1 MSVQTI
7 MISGL
12 GRARADA
19 MAVVALLGVATS
31 ACGAT
36 AVPPTT
42 SDADQS
48 DVANGADAT
57 PTDIGKSD
65 IGGVGKET
73 TIGNFDEDFW
83 IVYNHNERVPPQGK
97 PPSSDL
103 VLTNWKNPQVTSS
116 NSKFGIGVSPFD
128 VSKPAIEMTK
138 DSFAKFEGNYTCNFG
153 CSLSPNL
160 KYAALAM
167 ASPTASGYTY
177 ALGLLT
183 GSPENLEYNFNKL
196 GLIEKVADLHFAA
209 DYLYYSTPV
218 ACGGTGVCQ
227 FDIHR
232 RGPLSGVSE
241 DTVVTKMVPDNDPDL
256 KSDTTYKGHFQ
267 VSEDASTLVFLT
279 TTIRSVKVYAWRE
292 GNVSKL
298 DYICEHPLGA
308 DTCVGQGSQYHDND
322 RVGISPDGKIVVLFT
337 IVDNNLRLRR
347 YNVGSE
353 VGNTF
358 SNLVTVPNGQAYL
371 AGVCKVLDPSKPQL
385 AEVKQQ
391 PQFSADGKLLYFLA
405 YAVCPKGSLN
415 KPWTDIMA
423 LPVDKIGGPIE
434 DSDWIN
440 FTNNP
445 RDNNPT
451 NKHIFDFA
459 LSPSKQALVLSAT
472 ASIQQSGAPIPES
485 TPPGDRSLKDS
496 EIYVLPLGDTKWQ
509 SVTNQLPYD
518 AFTPMAVLPFAKK

>member
-1 MSVQTI
+1 
-7 MISGL
+7 MILERLFGISPPRIAAL
-12 GRARADA
+12 
-19 MAVVALLGVATS
+19 ALLTIAAA

-36 AVPPTT
+36 AAPVATT
-42 SDADQS
+42 GSDQS
-48 DVANGADAT
+48 DIANGPETTTNDGGKVGTDAA
-57 PTDIGKSD
+57 
-65 IGGVGKET
+65 GKET
-73 TIGNFDEDFW
+73 TAGTYDEDFW
-83 IVYNHNERVPPQGK
+83 IVYNHNERVPQQGK

-103 VLTNWKNPQVTSS
+103 VLTNWKNPQVTGN

-128 VSKPAIEMTK
+128 AIKSAVEMTK
-138 DSFAKFEGNYTCNFG
+138 DSFAKLDAGYSCNFG
-153 CSLSPNL
+153 CSISPNL
-160 KYAALAM
+160 HYVALAL
-167 ASPTASGYTY
+167 AAPTASGYSY
-177 ALGLLT
+177 ALGLLSGET
-183 GSPENLEYNFNKL
+183 QDLVYIFKKFGVL
-196 GLIEKVADLHFAA
+196 EKVTDLHFAA

-227 FDIHR
+227 YDIHR
-232 RGPLSGVSE
+232 RGPLSGASE
-241 DTVVTKMVPDNDPDL
+241 DIVVTKMVPDNDPDL

-267 VSEDASTLVFLT
+267 VSEDGSTLVFLT

-322 RVGISPDGKIVVLFT
+322 RVGISPDGKIVILFT
-337 IVDNNLRLRR
+337 IVDNNLRVRR

-353 VGNTF
+353 VANTF
-358 SNLVTVPNGQAYL
+358 SNLVSVPNGQEYL

-423 LPVDKIGGPIE
+423 LPVDKIGGPIV

-445 RDNNPT
+445 RDNNPA
-451 NKHIFDFA
+451 NKRIFDFA

-472 ASIQQSGAPIPES
+472 ASIQQSGAAIPEA
-485 TPPGDRSLKDS
+485 TPPADRSLKDS

-509 SVTNQLPYD
+509 SVTNQLSYD
-518 AFTPMAVLPFAKK
+518 AFTPMTVVPFAKK